1 MRNLQEPLFWRAS
14 VNGCFRLCKG
24 FQKEFSH
31 LEALQSYI
39 WNPVKYLRW
48 GFFAKIV
55 NQKVVNYFNNEVPSR
70 MFDWVLNVRLCTF
83 NTWRVF
89 KKTCSLFG
97 FSLNLFLGG
106 FFSYCF
112 SKYGFHKRLCMN
124 REIKHRLKS
133 RD

>member
-1 MRNLQEPLFWRAS
+1 MAAS
-14 VNGCFRLCKG
+14 GYAKVSKKSSHTWKHFRVIFG
-24 FQKEFSH
+24 T
-31 LEALQSYI
+31 QSNIYDGDF
-39 WNPVKYLRW
+39 LR
-48 GFFAKIV
+48 KLLTT
-55 NQKVVNYFNNEVPSR
+55 KVVNYFNNEVPSR